1 MRHIEDDNQAMVMQW
16 ARMAR
21 FGEDRVAD
29 YLHHSPNGG
38 KRNLREAVR
47 LKAQG
52 LMSGY
57 PDLHLFVARRGYHGL
72 FIEMKSPKGRLSENQ
87 KIVIAR
93 LVEQGH
99 RVTVCNSFESAK
111 DEIIWYLGL

>member
-1 MRHIEDDNQAMVMQW
+1 MKHIEDQTQAMVMQW
-16 ARMAR
+16 ARLSA
-21 FGEDRVAD
+21 FNGGKVSD

-52 LMSGY
+52 VLAGM
-57 PDLHLFVARRGYHGL
+57 PDLFLFVARHGFNSL

>member
-1 MRHIEDDNQAMVMQW
+1 MKHIEDQTQAMVMQW
-16 ARMAR
+16 ARLSA
-21 FGEDRVAD
+21 FNGGKVSG

-52 LMSGY
+52 VLAGM
-57 PDLHLFVARRGYHGL
+57 PDLFLFVARHGFNSL